1 MSANRSVQAAQRRRA
16 GPPEPAAPGR
26 GPQPSINSSQM
37 FAAGANQRMG
47 PGSGQVSGRLAGQ
60 QAALSQKQMMEQQK
74 QRSTTS
80 NPAEAIGSINKMT
93 FAQAITLITLRLG
106 KVETQLMNG
115 VASGQSMSNGDA
127 DEDHILVDKSLI
139 HSLINRIDALEKRPS
154 TSASG
159 PAPSN
164 QDIMLLKQQFE
175 TIKPIVIQSKNS
187 LPVLKQQVEILKTE
201 LNETKELFTAL
212 QNLTMD
218 NSNKI
223 LALNSVFNNDGAF
236 LDDNLEPETEF
247 ETELEVEVEEEA
259 EDFDTIENDISLDPN
274 INVNDIMGNN
284 LKKLIEQ
291 EFYNEDS

>member
-60 QAALSQKQMMEQQK
+60 QAALSQKQMMDQQK
-74 QRSTTS
+74 QRSS
-80 NPAEAIGSINKMT
+80 NPSEALGSINKMT

-115 VASGQSMSNGDA
+115 LNSGLSMSNGDA

-139 HSLINRIDALEKRPS
+139 HSLINRIDALEKRPATTAS
-154 TSASG
+154 SGSAV
-159 PAPSN
+159 AN

-175 TIKPIVIQSKNS
+175 TIKPIVIQSKNT
-187 LPVLKQQVEILKTE
+187 LPVLKQQVDALKTD
-201 LNETKELFTAL
+201 LYETKELFTAL

-223 LALNSVFNNDGAF
+223 MALNSVFNNDGAL
-236 LDDNLEPETEF
+236 LDDNLENETEQF
-247 ETELEVEVEEEA
+247 QEEEEIKFYPTSNNDLLA
-259 EDFDTIENDISLDPN
+259 RSLEPDFESIE
-274 INVNDIMGNN
+274 IMGNN
-284 LKKLIEQ
+284 LKELIEQ
-291 EFYNEDS
+291 EFNDGL

>member
-60 QAALSQKQMMEQQK
+60 QAALSQNQMMEQQK
-74 QRSTTS
+74 AQMA
-80 NPAEAIGSINKMT
+80 NPSEAIGSINKMT
-93 FAQAITLITLRLG
+93 LAQAITLITLRLG
-106 KVETQLMNG
+106 KVETQLING
-115 VASGQSMSNGDA
+115 LNSGPTSSMSSED
-127 DEDHILVDKSLI
+127 DDHILVDKSLI
-139 HSLINRIDALEKRPS
+139 HSLINRIDALEKRPAS
-154 TSASG
+154 TSG
-159 PAPSN
+159 PASSN

-187 LPVLKQQVEILKTE
+187 LPALKQQVDTLKTE
-201 LNETKELFTAL
+201 LNETKELLNAL

-223 LALNSVFNNDGAF
+223 MALNSVFNNDSAF
-236 LDDNLEPETEF
+236 LDDALEQDFEISENET
-247 ETELEVEVEEEA
+247 LL
-259 EDFDTIENDISLDPN
+259 DNSLGHSLGPDLDN
-274 INVNDIMGNN
+274 SEIMGSN
-284 LKKLIEQ
+284 LKELIEQ
-291 EFYNEDS
+291 EFNDGL

>member
-187 LPVLKQQVEILKTE
+187 LPVLKQQVDILKTE

-247 ETELEVEVEEEA
+247 ETELEVEEEA

>member
-74 QRSTTS
+74 QQMS
-80 NPAEAIGSINKMT
+80 NNSSEALGSINKMT
-93 FAQAITLITLRLG
+93 IAQAITLITLRLG
-106 KVETQLMNG
+106 KVETQLING
-115 VASGQSMSNGDA
+115 PTSSGL
-127 DEDHILVDKSLI
+127 EDDDHVLVDKTLI
-139 HSLINRIDALEKRPS
+139 HSLISRIDALEKRPQGS
-154 TSASG
+154 SAN
-159 PAPSN
+159 ANSN

-187 LPVLKQQVEILKTE
+187 LPALKQQVDALKTD
-201 LNETKELFTAL
+201 LNETKELLTAL

-223 LALNSVFNNDGAF
+223 LAFNSVFNNDSTF
-236 LDDNLEPETEF
+236 LDDNLENDVEQEF
-247 ETELEVEVEEEA
+247 QQ
-259 EDFDTIENDISLDPN
+259 DFDTVENDTPLDTDLN
-274 INVNDIMGNN
+274 STEIMGTN
-284 LKKLIEQ
+284 LKELIEQ
-291 EFYNEDS
+291 EFNDGL

>member
-16 GPPEPAAPGR
+16 GPPEPSAPGR

-74 QRSTTS
+74 QQLS
-80 NPAEAIGSINKMT
+80 NNSSEALGSINKMT
-93 FAQAITLITLRLG
+93 IAQAITLITLRLG

-115 VASGQSMSNGDA
+115 PTSSGLEEND
-127 DEDHILVDKSLI
+127 DNILVDKTLI
-139 HSLINRIDALEKRPS
+139 HSLISRIDALEKRPQGS
-154 TSASG
+154 SSAN
-159 PAPSN
+159 SN

-187 LPVLKQQVEILKTE
+187 LPALKQQVDALKTD
-201 LNETKELFTAL
+201 LNETKELLVAL

-223 LALNSVFNNDGAF
+223 LAFNSVFNNDSTF
-236 LDDNLEPETEF
+236 LDDNLEND
-247 ETELEVEVEEEA
+247 VEQ
-259 EDFDTIENDISLDPN
+259 DFDIAENDTSLDTDLN
-274 INVNDIMGNN
+274 SSEIMGTN
-284 LKKLIEQ
+284 LKELIEQ
-291 EFYNEDS
+291 EFNDGL

>member
-16 GPPEPAAPGR
+16 GPPEPSAPGR

-74 QRSTTS
+74 AQLSTNS
-80 NPAEAIGSINKMT
+80 SEALGSINKMT
-93 FAQAITLITLRLG
+93 IAQAITLITLRLG

-115 VASGQSMSNGDA
+115 PTSSGLEND
-127 DEDHILVDKSLI
+127 DNILVDKTLI
-139 HSLINRIDALEKRPS
+139 HSLISRIDALEKRPA
-154 TSASG
+154 TG
-159 PAPSN
+159 PAVAN

-187 LPVLKQQVEILKTE
+187 LPALKQQVDALKTD
-201 LNETKELFTAL
+201 LNETKELLTAL

-223 LALNSVFNNDGAF
+223 LALNSVFNNDSTF
-236 LDDNLEPETEF
+236 LDDNLEND
-247 ETELEVEVEEEA
+247 VEQ
-259 EDFDTIENDISLDPN
+259 DFDTAENDTPLDTDLN
-274 INVNDIMGNN
+274 SSEIMGTN
-284 LKKLIEQ
+284 LKDLIEQ
-291 EFYNEDS
+291 EFNATI

>member
-37 FAAGANQRMG
+37 FAAGAQQRMG

-74 QRSTTS
+74 QQLS
-80 NPAEAIGSINKMT
+80 NNSSEALGSINKMT
-93 FAQAITLITLRLG
+93 IAQAITLITLRLG
-106 KVETQLMNG
+106 KVETQLING
-115 VASGQSMSNGDA
+115 PTSSGL
-127 DEDHILVDKSLI
+127 EDDDHVLVDKTLI
-139 HSLINRIDALEKRPS
+139 HSLISRIDALEKRPEGS
-154 TSASG
+154 
-159 PAPSN
+159 SN

-187 LPVLKQQVEILKTE
+187 LPALKQQVDTLKTD
-201 LNETKELFTAL
+201 LNETKELLTAL

-223 LALNSVFNNDGAF
+223 LAFNSVFNNDSTF
-236 LDDNLEPETEF
+236 LDDNLEN
-247 ETELEVEVEEEA
+247 EVEQDFQQ
-259 EDFDTIENDISLDPN
+259 DFDTVENDTSLDTELN
-274 INVNDIMGNN
+274 STEIMGTN
-284 LKKLIEQ
+284 LKDLIEQ
-291 EFYNEDS
+291 EFNATL